1 MALSGETVLR
11 SWARSIVIAKAGR
24 LVKTGAQI
32 LEERVNN
39 GRHVRWVAAPDA
51 AQMELTEKV

>member
-1 MALSGETVLR
+1 M
-11 SWARSIVIAKAGR
+11 IAKAGR